1 MPLVG
6 WLLMRSLE
14 ALRGRLICTSR
25 NPTTHAAPRPLL
37 PVFWPPLQHPQARPR
52 LPAKISAYQ
61 RGVSPHQ
68 HSMIQHQRRVLAH
81 QAQDDPTPAQGVT
94 TPAQHAT
101 FNFQGSSSSSGPPA
115 LLCSAAAPATQH
127 STLSTP
133 SQVRRRPRHSASIG
147 NIRITC
153 ACAHRVRHAS
163 WCAEVQRQRKQQ
175 EREAAT
181 HSFSQTT
188 QRGRA
193 RAPHV
198 QPCSTASQ
206 PKIHATGGR
215 SRHYLR
221 PY

>member
-1 MPLVG
+1 MP
-6 WLLMRSLE
+6 
-14 ALRGRLICTSR
+14 
-25 NPTTHAAPRPLL
+25 
-37 PVFWPPLQHPQARPR
+37 
-52 LPAKISAYQ
+52 
-61 RGVSPHQ
+61 
-68 HSMIQHQRRVLAH
+68 
-81 QAQDDPTPAQGVT
+81 AQDDATPAQAASTPAKGVPTPAQSDATPAQRFTMPAQGAS

-133 SQVRRRPRHSASIG
+133 SQVRRWPRHSASIG
-147 NIRITC
+147 NIRMTR
-153 ACAHRVRHAS
+153 ACARRVWHAR

-188 QRGRA
+188 QQGSA

-198 QPCSTASQ
+198 QPYSTASQ
-206 PKIHATGGR
+206 PKIHAVGGR